1 MNSNQRI
8 NYDTVYQRMAKR
20 WQQEGVKPKVLLHS
34 CCGPCSTAVL
44 DRLVSVA
51 DVTVYFFNPNIHPEA
66 EYKRREWVQKEFI
79 AEYNEK
85 TGHDVHFLAAPYE
98 PKSYFE
104 AVKGLENEPE
114 GGARCRVCF
123 EQRMKAA
130 AEKMKELDFD
140 YFTTTLTVSPHKNS
154 QVINDVGR

>member
-1 MNSNQRI
+1 MIDFHDVLARMNPNQRI
-8 NYDTVYQRMAKR
+8 NYDTVYQRMAKS
-20 WQQEGVKPKVLLHS
+20 WQQEGVKPRVLLHS

-85 TGHDVHFLAAPYE
+85 TGHDVKFWRP
-98 PKSYFE
+98 
-104 AVKGLENEPE
+104 
-114 GGARCRVCF
+114 
-123 EQRMKAA
+123 
-130 AEKMKELDFD
+130 
-140 YFTTTLTVSPHKNS
+140 LTSLKRILKP
-154 QVINDVGR
+154 